1 MILRL
6 LAILSL
12 ATALQFTLFAVNG
25 DKGMGLDPNG
35 GAANIGAGIDPNGG
49 GAMDP
54 NGATSD
60 GGPGMDPNGYTGCVD
75 PNG

>member
-6 LAILSL
+6 LALLSL
-12 ATALQFTLFAVNG
+12 SAALSFTLLATDDGGFV
-25 DKGMGLDPNG
+25 DPNG
-35 GAANIGAGIDPNGG
+35 GAVQNGG

-60 GGPGMDPNGYTGCVD
+60 SGPGMDPNGYTGCID